1 MESEMMDASLVRAVL
16 ADAGVSGELL
26 EGLTE
31 GCVEMERMKR
41 RKVCVN
47 YAEWLCGEGRCETC
61 RSYATEWEDGGK
73 DRQLTIFE

>member
-31 GCVEMERMKR
+31 GCV
-41 RKVCVN
+41 
-47 YAEWLCGEGRCETC
+47 G
-61 RSYATEWEDGGK
+61 
-73 DRQLTIFE
+73 

>member
-31 GCVEMERMKR
+31 GCVEVTWISPKGTPGIMSVTFDTANGPVE
-41 RKVCVN
+41 
-47 YAEWLCGEGRCETC
+47 
-61 RSYATEWEDGGK
+61 
-73 DRQLTIFE
+73 I